1 MPEPGFPAAEPEPAT
16 TVSEEEFG
24 GLKRV
29 LGGLQGGLFYA
40 LAAGFT
46 LYHLAVLNLWPQ
58 EALLFRATHVAWAAA
73 LGFALY
79 RAFAASPVSRVPWYD
94 WALIAAAL
102 ACGAYIHA
110 ELDGLLFRAGAMP
123 ERGDVV
129 AGLVGTLIV
138 LEFARRTA
146 GLALPII
153 AGAFILYVF
162 AGPWLPGVL
171 YHRGHDWQ
179 RFFAYIYSDLGIF
192 GTTTEASSNFIVL
205 FVAFGAFLQV
215 SKVGD
220 YFNDLSMSLFGWTR
234 GGPAKATVASGVL
247 FGAISGSSVANVVA
261 SGSITIPMMRRVG
274 YDRATAGAVEATSST
289 GGQITPPVLGAGAFL
304 MAEITGI
311 PYGEIALAAV
321 IPCLLFYI
329 ACFLHVDLHARV
341 NGLEGLPR
349 RELPPLGA
357 LLRRAYLF
365 LPIVV
370 LVWTLMAGFSAF
382 RAGTLGLLAAIVVS
396 WLSRSEAIGP
406 RRALEGLAQ
415 GAKDSLQLVAVCAC
429 AGIIVGV
436 IALTGLGGRVA
447 QLTLALAGDSQIYAL
462 VFGMIVALVLGMGMP
477 TTAAY
482 AIAAAVVA
490 PGLQR
495 IGVPPLVAHMFIF
508 YYAVLSSI
516 TPPVALASFAAA
528 AIAKADPWRTSF
540 ISVRMGLATFIVPF
554 MFFASPLLLGRGP
567 LMSVLP
573 VVATAACGVAL
584 LACATE
590 GWLGGRL
597 GWPERAALFAAALL
611 LITPDPVTD
620 AIGLGMALA
629 VLAVGW
635 VRRRR
640 PAAPEAGAR
649 RSPDSP

>member
-1 MPEPGFPAAEPEPAT
+1 
-16 TVSEEEFG
+16 
-24 GLKRV
+24 
-29 LGGLQGGLFYA
+29 
-40 LAAGFT
+40 
-46 LYHLAVLNLWPQ
+46 
-58 EALLFRATHVAWAAA
+58 
-73 LGFALY
+73 
-79 RAFAASPVSRVPWYD
+79 
-94 WALIAAAL
+94 
-102 ACGAYIHA
+102 
-110 ELDGLLFRAGAMP
+110 
-123 ERGDVV
+123 
-129 AGLVGTLIV
+129 
-138 LEFARRTA
+138 
-146 GLALPII
+146 
-153 AGAFILYVF
+153 
-162 AGPWLPGVL
+162 
-171 YHRGHDWQ
+171 
-179 RFFAYIYSDLGIF
+179 
-192 GTTTEASSNFIVL
+192 
-205 FVAFGAFLQV
+205 
-215 SKVGD
+215 
-220 YFNDLSMSLFGWTR
+220 
-234 GGPAKATVASGVL
+234 VL

-311 PYGEIALAAV
+311 PYGEIALAAI

-365 LPIVV
+365 TPLVV

-396 WLSRSEAIGP
+396 WIGRHGAIGP

-415 GAKDSLQLVAVCAC
+415 GARDSLQLVAVCAC

-447 QLTLALAGDSQIYAL
+447 QLTLSLAGESQIYAL

-540 ISVRMGLATFIVPF
+540 ISLKMGLATFIVPF

-567 LMSVLP
+567 LLAVLP
-573 VVATAACGVAL
+573 S
-584 LACATE
+584 
-590 GWLGGRL
+590 WR
-597 GWPERAALFAAALL
+597 PPRAASRCSLAPRRAGSPTARVAGARGAFVAALL
-611 LITPDPVTD
+611 LITPERYGCGRPRSRSRRAGDRHGPPAPAPRPRCAAARAARVG
-620 AIGLGMALA
+620 AGPSRVLKKALA
-629 VLAVGW
+629 V
-635 VRRRR
+635 
-640 PAAPEAGAR
+640 
-649 RSPDSP
+649 